1 MGKIIQFNKIE
12 ATLPDVFNARVDQLE
27 KLSCDFNSSILVRLY
42 AGVIKDYLQS
52 NIDALASFV
61 EKFDNLH
68 TDINSSNEIT
78 YTNFQIIKVLAL
90 ARYNLRLK
98 TANSETIKSLN
109 AILYLNE
116 LFTGEILYVI
126 SLIYESLENYIL
138 ASKKYIES
146 AFYLN
151 KIGANLKALKCKLN
165 SVACES
171 RVLTKNNFTPQYE
184 NIAKEALE
192 QNEFHTASVALN
204 NISYEYEKIS
214 ALRAALHYNQ
224 EAYLNIDRSGNRS
237 INYYLILLQRCNLL
251 IRLNRLH
258 EAELDFEKCLMSP
271 FLEIK
276 EALKL
281 LSVHFRKDSNSHLIN
296 SSHLTSHW
304 RDKVEYLDKKV
315 QQYDHSLTEF
325 EEKFISAL
333 FQGSLTRSELI
344 EFIYGNKLDYFILE
358 NRVKVILSKI
368 RKKKPGLI
376 IFNNNRYSLS
386 LDLYPEVKQ
395 RINEK

>member
-1 MGKIIQFNKIE
+1 MEKNIKRTKIE
-12 ATLPDVFNARVDQLE
+12 PILSDVFNARIDQLE
-27 KLSCDFNSSILVRLY
+27 LLSCDFNSPLLIRVY

-52 NIDALASFV
+52 NTEALATVV
-61 EKFDNLH
+61 EKLDRNALNL
-68 TDINSSNEIT
+68 NYSNELT
-78 YTNFQIIKVLAL
+78 YPNSDIIKRLAI

-98 TANSETIKSLN
+98 IANEETITSLN
-109 AILYLNE
+109 EILFLNE

-126 SLIYESLENYIL
+126 SLIYESLENNSL
-138 ASKKYIES
+138 ASKKYLES

-171 RVLTKNNFTPQYE
+171 RVLTQKNFTPQYE
-184 NIAKEALE
+184 NIVKEALE
-192 QNEFHTASVALN
+192 QNEFHAASVALN

-224 EAYLNIDRSGNRS
+224 EAYLNIDKSGNRS

-251 IRLNRLH
+251 IKLNRPH
-258 EAELDFEKCLMSP
+258 EAELDYEKCLISP
-271 FLEIK
+271 FSEIK

-281 LSVHFRKDSNSHLIN
+281 LSINFTKNSGVHLVNASQ
-296 SSHLTSHW
+296 LTSNW
-304 RDKVEYLDKKV
+304 RARVNSIEKKK
-315 QQYDHSLTEF
+315 QYNDPSLTEF
-325 EEKFISAL
+325 EEKFIAAL
-333 FQGSLTRSELI
+333 FQGPLTRIELI
-344 EFIYGNKLDYFILE
+344 ELIYGNKLDYFSME

-376 IFNNNRYSLS
+376 IFNENRYSLS
-386 LDLYPEVKQ
+386 LELYPE
-395 RINEK
+395 EKLRLNKK